1 MQVSRAAE
9 EELPDGQVEEEQITR
24 VAIVCRLGLN
34 VRLAEIS

>member
-24 VAIVCRLGLN
+24 VAIV
-34 VRLAEIS
+34 